1 MHQGVLCWLRRL
13 QHVLSVLRGQ
23 HLFYARGRT
32 LESGLDDVKRMNSKR
47 GDQASRQSSN
57 EF

>member
-1 MHQGVLCWLRRL
+1 MRVMLVVSTVANLVSTWEPAYIHDQ
-13 QHVLSVLRGQ
+13 
-23 HLFYARGRT
+23 GRT